1 MGVQLSQNHP
11 LGSINIQKITKLKT
25 ISHNCQISFLLRL
38 NDGRIAAACLYPK
51 ILIYNASTLKTD
63 MVIEG
68 HGNAVK
74 SLCQLPN
81 GNLISCSYDK
91 RIKIW
96 LLLSKTYQC
105 LFTIYDTYELK
116 HIVLLSENRLASMYK
131 EKGVIKIWKITEPYK
146 DDHPIKEMFYQGK
159 SIVNYIYYVKNKDML
174 ISGGDNCTL
183 YTWNLKTYQ
192 SVTNIKTKY
201 IMLKCVREIDSD
213 RIIIGG
219 YLRIIIVNLKT
230 LLLEKEFFFDNTEF
244 FHIEMINSMIILRD
258 GKSVLCGCSYG
269 YLMLFDIETKKYDI
283 FKTEHTKIVDMI
295 NVNNYVIATCAEDK
309 TIKLWK
315 Y

>member
-51 ILIYNASTLKTD
+51 ILIYNTSTLKTD

-146 DDHPIKEMFYQGK
+146 DDHPIKEMFYKGK

-230 LLLEKEFFFDNTEF
+230 LLLEKEFFFDNTEY

-269 YLMLFDIETKKYDI
+269 NLMLFDIETKKYDI